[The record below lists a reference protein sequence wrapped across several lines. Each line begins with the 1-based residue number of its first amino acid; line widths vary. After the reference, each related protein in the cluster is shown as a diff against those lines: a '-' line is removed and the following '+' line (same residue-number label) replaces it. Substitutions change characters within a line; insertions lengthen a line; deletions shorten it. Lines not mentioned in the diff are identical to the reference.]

1 MSSVKILG
9 VTKWWGKNSV
19 HVDKDCKLHEL
30 KTALISELQQS
41 GVSVIM
47 DRQNEN
53 PHINL
58 DGDENIRIALHNS
71 NYQFDWKHLKLH
83 SDHIALDVGFG
94 KHMTLVFDKL
104 LVKTN
109 GPDKILQ
116 ILQKVLKSVMN
127 IEVSLEELKSND
139 HSNLSNNIIS
149 SQKVKRPKKEKLE
162 KKKGQPKPDQNEV
175 TLSAETIQLIAAEV
189 VKQLRLVQT

>member
-30 KTALISELQQS
+30 KTALIAELQQS

-47 DRQNEN
+47 DRQNVN

-71 NYQFDWKHLKLH
+71 NYQFDWRHLKLY

-94 KHMTLVFDKL
+94 KHMTLVFDKS

-109 GPDKILQ
+109 SSDKILQ

-127 IEVSLEELKSND
+127 IEVSLEELKSID
-139 HSNLSNNIIS
+139 HSNLSN
-149 SQKVKRPKKEKLE
+149 KRPKKEKPE